1 MAMVEAVGN
10 LRVLV
15 TGASLAPAAIAEL
28 ERIGARV
35 DMMPGAITEDSLIA
49 ELAAQPT
56 AAVLMRANPPFS
68 RRVIESAPHLKIL
81 AKAGVGVDAVDL
93 QAASDNGVLVT
104 TSGDANADAV
114 AEHTMALMLA
124 LRRDVVWLS
133 ERVHAG
139 QWDRGHYLG
148 RELGGSTLGIVG
160 FGNTGRRVARLALA
174 FGMRVIVLAR
184 ASLAIPADLA
194 AVEPVSREQLLAQS
208 DVISLHCP
216 LTPDTRHFVGVESLK
231 LMKPGVLIIN
241 TSRGALVDEAALA
254 QAIRGG
260 QAGGFAADTVSAEP
274 VRADNPLLGLK
285 NVILTPHIAGET
297 PQTVERI
304 LVRAAQCITE
314 FAGGKPVDPA
324 IVANKGWLDRAPAS
338 R

>member
-1 MAMVEAVGN
+1 MTVADGA

-15 TGASLAPAAIAEL
+15 TGEGLVPAALGEL
-28 ERIGARV
+28 ERFGARV
-35 DMMPGAITEDSLIA
+35 EMMPGAITEDRLIA
-49 ELAAQPT
+49 ELAAAPT

-68 RRVIESAPHLKIL
+68 RRVIESSPHLKIL

-93 QAASDNGVLVT
+93 QAATDHGVLVT

-139 QWDRGHYLG
+139 QWDRGRYLG

-160 FGNTGRRVARLALA
+160 FGNTGKRVARMALA

-184 ASLAIPADLA
+184 PSLVLPPDLA
-194 AVEPVSREQLLAQS
+194 AAQPVSRAELLAQS

-216 LTPDTRHFVGVESLK
+216 LTPETRHFVGAENLK

-241 TSRGALVDEAALA
+241 TSRGPLVDEAALA
-254 QAIRGG
+254 EAIRNG
-260 QAGGFAADTVSAEP
+260 QAGGFAADTLSAEP
-274 VRADNPLLGLK
+274 VKPDNPLLGLK

-304 LVRAAQCITE
+304 LVRAAECITG

-324 IVANKGWLDRAPAS
+324 MVANKGWLDRPAAS